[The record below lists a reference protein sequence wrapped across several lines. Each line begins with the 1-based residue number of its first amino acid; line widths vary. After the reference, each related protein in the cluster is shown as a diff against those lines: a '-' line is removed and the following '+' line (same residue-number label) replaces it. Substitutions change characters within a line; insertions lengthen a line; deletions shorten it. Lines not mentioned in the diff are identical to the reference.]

1 MFLNE
6 LKGAILFLV
15 QYVLFLDELTFSPR
29 LFLVQFQ
36 ILFLEALGL
45 FLVDSLYIVISM
57 RLFLDGYS
65 LFLVQYVLFLDDF

>member
-1 MFLNE
+1 
-6 LKGAILFLV
+6 
-15 QYVLFLDELTFSPR
+15 
-29 LFLVQFQ
+29 
-36 ILFLEALGL
+36 LGL